1 MTCRFP
7 AVSARERDRDI
18 PQTGHARTRPAAVYA
33 AGLPCTFGVPNM
45 SLADLPDTELARWLD
60 EDVPY
65 LDLTTHGLGIGRT
78 PGRAHF
84 AARQPMT
91 VCAIEEA
98 ARLFEL
104 CGCTVER
111 RVDSG
116 TAVAAKT
123 PLLSAHGPA
132 AGLHRAWK
140 TAQTLVEIASGIASG
155 ASALVA
161 AVRGVGCEPRI
172 ACTRKNVPGTRR
184 LAVKAIVAGGATP
197 HRLGL
202 SDSVLVFAEH
212 RCFVPAAELAGRL
225 AALKREYPERRIVAE
240 VSDIDEALA
249 LAALGLDGLQLEK
262 FEPAAIS
269 ELIARL
275 GRPRPQLLAAGG
287 INPANAAAYAATGAD
302 VLVTSAPYHAP
313 PKDVAVTLEAAG

>member
-1 MTCRFP
+1 MT
-7 AVSARERDRDI
+7 I
-18 PQTGHARTRPAAVYA
+18 
-33 AGLPCTFGVPNM
+33 
-45 SLADLPDTELARWLD
+45 ADLPDAELERWLD

-65 LDLTTHGLGIGRT
+65 LDLTTHGLGIGRM
-78 PGRAHF
+78 PGRARF

-98 ARLFEL
+98 ERLFAL

-111 RVDSG
+111 HVASG
-116 TAVAAKT
+116 DVVGAQTLLLVAA
-123 PLLSAHGPA
+123 GPA

-140 TAQTLVEIASGIASG
+140 TAQTLVEITSGIASG
-155 ASALVA
+155 AAAIVA

-212 RCFVPAAELAGRL
+212 RCFLPPGTLAERL
-225 AALKREYPERRIVAE
+225 AALRREYPERRIVAE
-240 VSDIDEALA
+240 VDGIDEALA
-249 LAALGLDGLQLEK
+249 LAPLGLDGLQLEK
-262 FEPAAIS
+262 FAPADIVG
-269 ELIARL
+269 LIARL
-275 GRPRPQLLAAGG
+275 GTPRPQLLAAGG
-287 INPANAAAYAATGAD
+287 IHPANAADYAATGAD

-313 PKDVAVTLEAAG
+313 PKDVAVRIEPAG